1 MIRPLSLLAAS
12 VAVFGLGS
20 LAQAASLIPIYDGTS
35 LPQAQGWLYATQAP
49 PPATI
54 PTPWP
59 AASQT
64 FLNPGVNTNTT
75 ADIAGLSGYFR
86 QLAPGTLD
94 RTQGYQVS
102 TTVRL
107 LSSTSGRADRSG
119 LHVLVLSSDKF
130 GVEVGVS
137 PDGFFALQADANNT
151 TLVLAESVTVGSGVN
166 LNTDLVL
173 DVRVFASTYA
183 LHVNGANTPVLT
195 GPLRNLS
202 AVLTRFGP
210 MYNNADAVFLGDNTG
225 SASSNYNWLGGS
237 VIPEPSALGLLLPAG
252 LVLRRRR

>member
-1 MIRPLSLLAAS
+1 MVRSMMLSAAVAVLAAGS
-12 VAVFGLGS
+12 VAS
-20 LAQAASLIPIYDGTS
+20 AASLIPLYDGTS

-54 PTPWP
+54 PTAWP
-59 AASQT
+59 AASQS
-64 FLNPGVNTNTT
+64 FLSPGVNTNTT

-94 RTQGYQVS
+94 RTTGYQVS

-130 GVEVGVS
+130 GVEIGVNAN
-137 PDGFFALQADANNT
+137 GFFALQADTNNT
-151 TLVLAESVTVGSGVN
+151 TLVLAESVTVGTGVN
-166 LNTDLVL
+166 LNTDLAL
-173 DVRVFASTYA
+173 DVRVFGSSYA
-183 LHVNGANTPVLT
+183 LHVNGANAPVLT

-225 SASSNYNWLGGS
+225 SASSEYNWMS
-237 VIPEPSALGLLLPAG
+237 ASYIPEPSALGLLLPAG
-252 LVLRRRR
+252 LLLRRRR